1 MILEFL
7 CLIINKAFQ
16 VTTKNLA
23 GTNDDRLHYV
33 AARVYQDYLYIYGK
47 KQVRRGYHGE
57 VTGNHDE
64 LWSFDLSIIYV
75 LQNIHFNNR

>member
-1 MILEFL
+1 M
-7 CLIINKAFQ
+7 NKAFKW
-16 VTTKNLA
+16 TWKNLA
-23 GTNDDRLHYV
+23 GTNDERLHYV

-47 KQVRRGYHGE
+47 KKIRRGYPGE
-57 VTGNHDE
+57 VSGKDDE